1 MSTDASRTDSPHVT
15 TLVERDEPLA
25 LLTRELARSRVRGRI
40 VSLTGEAGVGKTSLL
55 LALEAAAPETTQFL
69 WGACE
74 ALDTPRPLGPL
85 MDMAAD
91 LGPDVE
97 TLPTS
102 GAPRHHVFAAFG
114 ASIGRRRTPTCV
126 VFEDVHWADEA
137 TLGAAIRE
145 SAFTSQRS
153 SS

>member
-1 MSTDASRTDSPHVT
+1 MKATHRGFAPNFMRGVPLDGGRRGAYVIDGTRMSTDASRTDSPHVT

-25 LLTRELARSRVRGRI
+25 LLTRELARSRARGRI

-85 MDMAAD
+85 MDMSRQH
-91 LGPDVE
+91 
-97 TLPTS
+97 TTS
-102 GAPRHHVFAAFG
+102 TR
-114 ASIGRRRTPTCV
+114 
-126 VFEDVHWADEA
+126 
-137 TLGAAIRE
+137 
-145 SAFTSQRS
+145 
-153 SS
+153 